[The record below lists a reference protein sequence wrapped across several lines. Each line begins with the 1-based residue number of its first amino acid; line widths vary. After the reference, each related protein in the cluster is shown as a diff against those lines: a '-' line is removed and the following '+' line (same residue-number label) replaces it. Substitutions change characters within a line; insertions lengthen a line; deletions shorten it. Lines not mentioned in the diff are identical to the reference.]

1 MWAKVDDG
9 WWKHR
14 KVVALS
20 LPARGLW
27 VTALSYCGDVRDDE
41 PPACGQR
48 WGQRDVDVR
57 VAVR

>member
-27 VTALSYCGDVRDDE
+27 VTALSYCGDVRDDRLE
-41 PPACGQR
+41 
-48 WGQRDVDVR
+48 
-57 VAVR
+57 